1 MGQEL
6 PRSPMLASGRNHY
19 QARSPQLQS
28 QGGKTGMEETF
39 GSAPIERDESNI

>member
-6 PRSPMLASGRNHY
+6 PRSPTLASGRNHY
-19 QARSPQLQS
+19 RSPQLQS